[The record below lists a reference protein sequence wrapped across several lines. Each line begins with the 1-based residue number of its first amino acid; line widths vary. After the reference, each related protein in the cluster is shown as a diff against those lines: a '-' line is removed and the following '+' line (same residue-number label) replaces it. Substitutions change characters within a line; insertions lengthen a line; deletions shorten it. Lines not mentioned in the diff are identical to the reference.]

1 MSKKQSK
8 AVRPKGFDDEWL
20 QIDEFKDWLRKVDED
35 HNKYICILCK
45 KTNLLSS
52 SGKAT
57 LTEHAEGAQ
66 HKEIVKR
73 KVFFSPKRK
82 EDIGESSRQGSL
94 EETGHVK
101 DISIIKAQVIWIL
114 KMIDSGY
121 SNNSSDNIM
130 ECFKAMF
137 SDSLIAQKIDMHR
150 TKNKSWV
157 GTTL

>member
-1 MSKKQSK
+1 MSKKESK

-20 QIDEFKDWLRKVDED
+20 QMDEFKDWLKKVDGD
-35 HNKYICILCK
+35 HNKYRCILCK

-66 HKEIVKR
+66 HKLLKER

-101 DISIIKAQVIWIL
+101 EININKA
-114 KMIDSGY
+114 
-121 SNNSSDNIM
+121 
-130 ECFKAMF
+130 
-137 SDSLIAQKIDMHR
+137 
-150 TKNKSWV
+150 
-157 GTTL
+157 